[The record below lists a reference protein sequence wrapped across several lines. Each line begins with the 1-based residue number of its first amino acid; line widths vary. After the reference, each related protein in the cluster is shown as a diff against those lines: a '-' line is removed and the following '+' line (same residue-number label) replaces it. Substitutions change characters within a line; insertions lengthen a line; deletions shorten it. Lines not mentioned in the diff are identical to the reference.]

1 MGFGLID
8 LILRLNLNRP
18 EPLYGYELGN
28 TFDYVVLRLVHV
40 ILGVSLIFGADFLT
54 ACAYPGSRT
63 GHVNQFDEQVP
74 NSPAQRRTELT
85 VTFFW
90 CRVIWVEYDQKDRTT
105 ISDRS
110 GSRIGYHERI
120 RTPSITRETLAR

>member
-1 MGFGLID
+1 MLSRDWFGLAVRLIGVWQFVIAARHGFGLID

-28 TFDYVVLRLVHV
+28 TFDYVFYVLVHV

-74 NSPAQRRTELT
+74 NSPANDE
-85 VTFFW
+85 
-90 CRVIWVEYDQKDRTT
+90 
-105 ISDRS
+105 
-110 GSRIGYHERI
+110 
-120 RTPSITRETLAR
+120 PN